1 MANRTRRAGWFVAVG
16 LLLAACTSP
25 TQSSTPP
32 RASPNLTP
40 AAADL
45 CAGSTYSR
53 CVASV
58 TSAIEAGAKLFA
70 VCEYAG
76 GEGDVVLLENASD
89 AEASC
94 SENGQIS
101 PRKVFQVVDIHP

>member
-1 MANRTRRAGWFVAVG
+1 
-16 LLLAACTSP
+16 
-25 TQSSTPP
+25 
-32 RASPNLTP
+32 
-40 AAADL
+40 
-45 CAGSTYSR
+45 
-53 CVASV
+53 V

-76 GEGDVVLLENASD
+76 GEGDVVLLENAGD

-101 PRKVFQVVDIHP
+101 PSKVFQVVDIHP